1 MIARLPLDVQTLYAE
16 LIEQLTALDAQR
28 ALGSL
33 KGTFVTKEVKGRRY
47 AYLQYSAAGAKK
59 QAYLGPYDA
68 TIQRIEERY
77 RREHAELLGER
88 TQAQRLCSML
98 RQGGAVVADAPSARV
113 LEALADSGVFR
124 VGGMLVGTHAF
135 AVLGSLLG
143 VRWAQAALRTHDID
157 LAAGATSLALAVPT
171 EADADVPGALERLQM
186 GFFPVPPFNPKD
198 PSTSFRIRG
207 SLLRVDLLTTAAGR
221 AGASPVFLP
230 RWNAAAMPLR
240 YLDYLLEEPVR
251 GAVIDGGGVLV
262 NVPTPARFALHKLL
276 TAARR
281 DASQAVKA
289 QKDLSQAAQVLRVLA
304 ADRPGDLGLA
314 WEALAARAGAAKRAR
329 AGAVRLRALDPEGYD
344 ALGGRLAFLGS
355 AGSDPA

>member
-1 MIARLPLDVQTLYAE
+1 VIARLPLDVQTLYAE

-47 AYLQYSAAGAKK
+47 AYLQYSVAGAKK

-186 GFFPVPPFNPKD
+186 GFFPVPPFNPKE
-198 PSTSFRIRG
+198 PSTLISRPQGACCG
-207 SLLRVDLLTTAAGR
+207 STC
-221 AGASPVFLP
+221 
-230 RWNAAAMPLR
+230 
-240 YLDYLLEEPVR
+240 
-251 GAVIDGGGVLV
+251 
-262 NVPTPARFALHKLL
+262 
-276 TAARR
+276 
-281 DASQAVKA
+281 
-289 QKDLSQAAQVLRVLA
+289 
-304 ADRPGDLGLA
+304 
-314 WEALAARAGAAKRAR
+314 
-329 AGAVRLRALDPEGYD
+329 
-344 ALGGRLAFLGS
+344 
-355 AGSDPA
+355 